1 MKIRALQAMT
11 IRDPVSGELTAIGY
25 GCIAEVDDELGA
37 SLIAD
42 GIAEAYTLIS
52 PTGTVEI
59 SENGEADVAQYAK
72 ANVDVVN
79 VVLTYVPNGALGAV
93 DAVAV
98 TPGTEVTLSD
108 GTGLTAPAG
117 KSFAGWATTADASA
131 ADVTSPYT
139 VSDNVKLFAVWQL
152 PNPLTGLALDESAGG
167 SATLSPAFD
176 PGTMAY
182 NLRFVSESD
191 YGTLIATAASG
202 VALAM
207 KKGGSTIESGTGTIS
222 KQFYGDDPS
231 TPGTYTIEVGTGA
244 DVTVY
249 TVEVTVGS

>member
-37 SLIAD
+37 SLIED

-59 SENGEADVAQYAK
+59 SENGETDVTLYAK
-72 ANVDVVN
+72 ASVNVAN

-108 GTGLTAPAG
+108 GTGLTAPVG
-117 KSFAGWATTADASA
+117 KSFAGWATTAGATEPN
-131 ADVTSPYT
+131 VTSPYT
-139 VSDNVKLFAVWQL
+139 VTANIMLYAVWADL
-152 PNPLTGLALDESAGG
+152 PPRLTNLAPLEGMTGSI
-167 SATLSPAFD
+167 TPAFD
-176 PGTMAY
+176 P
-182 NLRFVSESD
+182 D
-191 YGTLIATAASG
+191 TLTYTSTALGLMATAGSG
-202 VALAM
+202 VAIAFF
-207 KKGGSTIESGTGTIS
+207 KGETAKSSGTGSVTQLMNDGAS
-222 KQFYGDDPS
+222 AGS
-231 TPGTYTIEVGTGA
+231 WTIEVGTG
-244 DVTVY
+244 DLKTVY
-249 TVEVTVGS
+249 NLTVVTPEN